1 MFAGANADDF
11 LDRLDPDLAV
21 ADGAGAGGIAD
32 DVDNYVDMFIG
43 AAEGELHLRAR
54 VDQQLVAAPG
64 FLPAML

>member
-32 DVDNYVDMFIG
+32 DVDNSWGHSSVTRFISLTSMG
-43 AAEGELHLRAR
+43 P
-54 VDQQLVAAPG
+54 V
-64 FLPAML
+64 